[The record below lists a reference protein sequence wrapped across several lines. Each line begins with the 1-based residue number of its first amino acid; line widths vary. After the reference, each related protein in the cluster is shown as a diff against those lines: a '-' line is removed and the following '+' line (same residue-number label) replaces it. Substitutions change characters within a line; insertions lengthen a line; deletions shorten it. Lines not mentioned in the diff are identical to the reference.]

1 MCYGLK
7 DIEKKQNIRLPE
19 KYKQLYHLDFAEVNE
34 KIKLQ
39 TEEEIFYIK
48 HFLTATEIIHTLDV
62 FYDFWGY
69 DIVPIAELE
78 YGDYICLYYKECR
91 TNPTIVYWN
100 YELALENPGGSML
113 FLFDDIEGFKIA
125 LE

>member
-1 MCYGLK
+1 MCYCLK

-19 KYKQLYHLDFAEVNE
+19 KYKQLYHSDFAEVNE

-39 TEEEIFYIK
+39 TEEEIFYLK
-48 HFLTATEIIHTLDV
+48 HFLTATEIIHALDV

-91 TNPTIVYWN
+91 KNPTIVYWN
-100 YELALENPGGSML
+100 YELALENSGESML